1 MDSIIK
7 NKNKQKKKHS
17 KPQGL
22 LLHFEQD
29 IMLCLGFSSVL
40 TELRPQG
47 QVLDY
52 SGVNT
57 VRSAGPFLLHG
68 ERCLATSLTLSS
80 CRSQGKSHTLYPPRP
95 GSVGAPE
102 RRCHFWNPLGSTVPQ
117 GESSCPFS
125 AFKLYTP
132 SPPCALS

>member
-7 NKNKQKKKHS
+7 NKNKQKKNL

-68 ERCLATSLTLSS
+68 GCLATSLTLSS
-80 CRSQGKSHTLYPPRP
+80 CRSQGKSHTLYPHGHKLSGHLR
-95 GSVGAPE
+95 G
-102 RRCHFWNPLGSTVPQ
+102 RCPAGILWART
-117 GESSCPFS
+117 
-125 AFKLYTP
+125 
-132 SPPCALS
+132 